1 MSPPLQLQPTCRSI
15 FVNHTPGIVTITDA
29 NTTIGY
35 CRYDESGEI
44 EYIYVN
50 GAHRRKGHA
59 KQLLKLVEECV
70 QLKLSFQPPI
80 SPLGEKL
87 KGFYEMASCTEAA
100 PVRANSAS
108 IGPALPR
115 SADDPAASR
124 LNILLKFGSPDCIPN
139 S

>member
-1 MSPPLQLQPTCRSI
+1 MSRPLQLRSTSRRI
-15 FVNHTPGIVTITDA
+15 IVNNTPGIVTITDA

-35 CRYDESGEI
+35 CRYNESGEI

-70 QLKLSFQPPI
+70 RRKLSFQTPI

-87 KGFYEMASCTEAA
+87 KGFYEMASCREVA
-100 PVRANSAS
+100 PASTNSAPP
-108 IGPALPR
+108 GTA
-115 SADDPAASR
+115 
-124 LNILLKFGSPDCIPN
+124 
-139 S
+139 